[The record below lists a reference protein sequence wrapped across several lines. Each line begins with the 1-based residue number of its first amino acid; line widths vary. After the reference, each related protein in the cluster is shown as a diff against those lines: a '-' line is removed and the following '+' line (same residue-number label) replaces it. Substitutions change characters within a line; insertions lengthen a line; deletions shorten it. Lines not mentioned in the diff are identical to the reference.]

1 MTDGDESVQ
10 QKKERRLEMEK
21 KRLAS
26 SEVVQDLHRQYT
38 DGPEEI
44 RVGFTR
50 LLLLMFLIKMQLTF
64 QHRYSR

>member
-44 RVGFTR
+44 RVGFT
-50 LLLLMFLIKMQLTF
+50 
-64 QHRYSR
+64 